1 MQLIWISGSTSLVKK
16 INITWRGIAK
26 LAVATSFIAVLLG
39 VMIHFL
45 GFQVAIQ
52 YNPEL
57 ARNVSGIITTQ
68 EKDAIEAHYRQHFNQ
83 LQSQLTH
90 LSAHIL
96 EIKKYKEGIAELVTP
111 FPLKNQMVSNSNK
124 GGPYKPILF
133 NPTTEG
139 PLVEDLILAI
149 NNSALLNQGITKLE
163 ETWRDQHQWLRQLP
177 TGSPIINQ
185 IGLSSNYGTRIDP
198 FTRLL
203 AQHPGVDFSAPAG
216 TPILAAGDG
225 LVLRAEYDSAY
236 GNFIEIAHADQFV
249 SKYAHASKVHV
260 KAGQRIQRG
269 QVIAEVGNTGR
280 STGPHLHYEISHQGK
295 MINPMQILAPQSIK
309 VAAQ

>member
-1 MQLIWISGSTSLVKK
+1 
-16 INITWRGIAK
+16 
-26 LAVATSFIAVLLG
+26 
-39 VMIHFL
+39 MIHFL

-68 EKDAIEAHYRQHFNQ
+68 EKDAIEAHYRQHFNA
-83 LQSQLTH
+83 LQSQLAN
-90 LSAHIL
+90 LSEHIL
-96 EIKKYKEGIAELVTP
+96 EIKRYKEGVTELVTP
-111 FPLKNQMVSNSNK
+111 FPLKNQIAGSSNK
-124 GGPYKPILF
+124 GGPYQPILF

-139 PLVEDLILAI
+139 RLAEDLSLAL
-149 NNSALLNQGITKLE
+149 NNSALLNQGIKKLE

-177 TGSPIINQ
+177 TGSPIVNQ

-198 FTRLL
+198 FTNLL
-203 AQHPGVDFSAPAG
+203 AQHPGVDFSAPVG

-249 SKYAHASKVHV
+249 SKYAHASKMHV

-269 QVIAEVGNTGR
+269 QLIAEVGNTGR
-280 STGPHLHYEISHQGK
+280 STGPHLHYEISHQGR
-295 MINPMQILAPQSIK
+295 MINPMQILRTQNIK
-309 VAAQ
+309 LAAQ

>member
-1 MQLIWISGSTSLVKK
+1 MQLIWISGSTSQFKK
-16 INITWRGIAK
+16 INITSRGIAK
-26 LAVATSFIAVLLG
+26 LAVATSVIAIMLG

-68 EKDAIEAHYRQHFNQ
+68 EKDAIEAHYRQHFNA
-83 LQSQLTH
+83 LQSKLTH
-90 LSAHIL
+90 LSEHIL
-96 EIKKYKEGIAELVTP
+96 EIKRYKEGVTELLTP
-111 FPLKNQMVSNSNK
+111 FPLKNQMVGSSNK
-124 GGPYKPILF
+124 GGPYQPILF

-139 PLVEDLILAI
+139 PLAEDLSLAL
-149 NNSALLNQGITKLE
+149 NNSALLNQGIKKLE

-177 TGSPIINQ
+177 TGSPIANQ

-198 FTRLL
+198 FTNLL
-203 AQHPGVDFSAPAG
+203 AQHPGVDFSAPTG

-249 SKYAHASKVHV
+249 SKYAHASKMHV

-295 MINPMQILAPQSIK
+295 MINPTQILRTQSIK
-309 VAAQ
+309 LAAQ

>member
-1 MQLIWISGSTSLVKK
+1 MQLIWISGSTSQVKK

-26 LAVATSFIAVLLG
+26 LAVATSFIAIMLG
-39 VMIHFL
+39 VVIHFL

-83 LQSQLTH
+83 LQSQLAH
-90 LSAHIL
+90 LSEHIL
-96 EIKKYKEGIAELVTP
+96 EIKQYKEGIAELVTP
-111 FPLKNQMVSNSNK
+111 FPLKNQMVGNSNK

-139 PLVEDLILAI
+139 PLVEDLSLAI
-149 NNSALLNQGITKLE
+149 NNSTLLNQGITKLE

-177 TGSPIINQ
+177 TGSPIVNQ
-185 IGLSSNYGTRIDP
+185 IGLSSNYGTRLDP
-198 FTRLL
+198 FTNLL
-203 AQHPGVDFSAPAG
+203 AQHPGVDFSAPTG

-249 SKYAHASKVHV
+249 SKYAHASKIHV

-295 MINPMQILAPQSIK
+295 MINPMQILRTQSIK
-309 VAAQ
+309 LAAQ

>member
-1 MQLIWISGSTSLVKK
+1 MQLIWISGSTSQVKK

-26 LAVATSFIAVLLG
+26 LAVATSFIAIALG

-52 YNPEL
+52 VNPDL
-57 ARNVSGIITTQ
+57 ARNVGGIITAQ
-68 EKDAIEAHYRQHFNQ
+68 EKDETEVRYRQHFNA
-83 LQSQLTH
+83 LQSQLAH
-90 LSAHIL
+90 LSERIL
-96 EIKKYKEGIAELVTP
+96 EIKQYKEGVAELVTP
-111 FPLKNQMVSNSNK
+111 FPLKSQMAGNSNK
-124 GGPYKPILF
+124 GGPYQPILF

-139 PLVEDLILAI
+139 PLAEDLNLAL
-149 NNSALLNQGITKLE
+149 NNSALLNQGIKKLE

-185 IGLSSNYGTRIDP
+185 IGLSSNYGTRLDP
-198 FTRLL
+198 FTNLL

-225 LVLRAEYDSAY
+225 IVLRAEYDSAY
-236 GNFIEIAHADQFV
+236 GNFIEIAHADQFI
-249 SKYAHASKVHV
+249 SKYAHASKMHV

-295 MINPMQILAPQSIK
+295 MINPMQILRTQNIK
-309 VAAQ
+309 LAAQ

>member
-1 MQLIWISGSTSLVKK
+1 MQLIWISGSTSQFKK
-16 INITWRGIAK
+16 INITSRGIAK
-26 LAVATSFIAVLLG
+26 LAVATSVIAIMLG

-68 EKDAIEAHYRQHFNQ
+68 EKDAIEAHYRQHFNA
-83 LQSQLTH
+83 LQSKLTR
-90 LSAHIL
+90 LSEHIL
-96 EIKKYKEGIAELVTP
+96 EIKRYKEGVTELLTP
-111 FPLKNQMVSNSNK
+111 FPLKNQMVGSSNK
-124 GGPYKPILF
+124 GGPYQPILF

-139 PLVEDLILAI
+139 PLAEDLSLAL
-149 NNSALLNQGITKLE
+149 NNSALLNQGIKKLE

-177 TGSPIINQ
+177 TGSPIANQ

-198 FTRLL
+198 FTNLL
-203 AQHPGVDFSAPAG
+203 AQHPGVDFSAPTG

-249 SKYAHASKVHV
+249 SKYAHASKMHV

-295 MINPMQILAPQSIK
+295 MINPTQILRTQSINL
-309 VAAQ
+309 AAQ

>member
-1 MQLIWISGSTSLVKK
+1 MQLIWISGSTSQVKK

-26 LAVATSFIAVLLG
+26 LAVAASFIAITLG

-52 YNPEL
+52 FNPDL
-57 ARNVSGIITTQ
+57 ARNVSGIITAQ
-68 EKDAIEAHYRQHFNQ
+68 EKETIEVRYQQHFNA
-83 LQSQLTH
+83 LQSQLAQ
-90 LSAHIL
+90 LSERIL
-96 EIKKYKEGIAELVTP
+96 DIKRYKEGVTELVTP
-111 FPLKNQMVSNSNK
+111 FPLKNQMVGNSNK
-124 GGPYKPILF
+124 GGPYQPILF

-139 PLVEDLILAI
+139 RLVEDLNLAL
-149 NNSALLNQGITKLE
+149 NNSALLNQGIKKLE

-177 TGSPIINQ
+177 TGSPIVNQ

-203 AQHPGVDFSAPAG
+203 AQHPSVDFSAPPG

-236 GNFIEIAHADQFV
+236 GNFIEIAHADQFI

-260 KAGQRIQRG
+260 KAGQHIQRG

-280 STGPHLHYEISHQGK
+280 STGPHLHYEISHQGR
-295 MINPMQILAPQSIK
+295 MINPMQILAPQNIK
-309 VAAQ
+309 IASQ

>member
-1 MQLIWISGSTSLVKK
+1 MQLIWISGSTSQFKK
-16 INITWRGIAK
+16 INITSRGIAK
-26 LAVATSFIAVLLG
+26 LAVATSLIAIMLG

-52 YNPEL
+52 YNPDL

-68 EKDAIEAHYRQHFNQ
+68 EKDAIEAHYRQHFNA
-83 LQSQLTH
+83 LQSKLAH
-90 LSAHIL
+90 LSEHIL
-96 EIKKYKEGIAELVTP
+96 EIKRYKEGVTELLTP
-111 FPLKNQMVSNSNK
+111 FPLKNQIVGSSNK
-124 GGPYKPILF
+124 GGPYQPILF

-139 PLVEDLILAI
+139 PLAEDLSLAL
-149 NNSALLNQGITKLE
+149 NNSALLNQGIKKLE

-177 TGSPIINQ
+177 TGSPIANQ

-198 FTRLL
+198 FTNLL
-203 AQHPGVDFSAPAG
+203 AQHPGVDFSAPTG

-249 SKYAHASKVHV
+249 SKYAHASKMHV

-295 MINPMQILAPQSIK
+295 MINPMQILRTQSVK
-309 VAAQ
+309 LAAQ

>member
-1 MQLIWISGSTSLVKK
+1 M
-16 INITWRGIAK
+16 
-26 LAVATSFIAVLLG
+26 
-39 VMIHFL
+39 
-45 GFQVAIQ
+45 
-52 YNPEL
+52 
-57 ARNVSGIITTQ
+57 
-68 EKDAIEAHYRQHFNQ
+68 
-83 LQSQLTH
+83 
-90 LSAHIL
+90 
-96 EIKKYKEGIAELVTP
+96 
-111 FPLKNQMVSNSNK
+111 
-124 GGPYKPILF
+124 
-133 NPTTEG
+133 
-139 PLVEDLILAI
+139 
-149 NNSALLNQGITKLE
+149 NNSALLNQGIKKLE

-198 FTRLL
+198 FTNLL
-203 AQHPGVDFSAPAG
+203 AQHPGVDFSAPTG

-249 SKYAHASKVHV
+249 SKYAHASRMHV

-295 MINPMQILAPQSIK
+295 MINPMQILRIQSVK
-309 VAAQ
+309 LAAQ

>member
-1 MQLIWISGSTSLVKK
+1 MQLIWISGSTSQVKK

-26 LAVATSFIAVLLG
+26 LAVATSFIAILLG

-68 EKDAIEAHYRQHFNQ
+68 EKDAIEARYRQHFNQ
-83 LQSQLTH
+83 LQSQLAH

-96 EIKKYKEGIAELVTP
+96 EIKQYKEGIAELVTP
-111 FPLKNQMVSNSNK
+111 FPLKTQMMGNSNK

-139 PLVEDLILAI
+139 PLVEDLNLAI

-177 TGSPIINQ
+177 TGSPIVNQ

-203 AQHPGVDFSAPAG
+203 AQHPGVDFSAPPG

-236 GNFIEIAHADQFV
+236 GNFIEIAHADQFI

-280 STGPHLHYEISHQGK
+280 STGPHLHYEISHQGR
-295 MINPMQILAPQSIK
+295 MINPMQILAPQNIK
-309 VAAQ
+309 MASQ

>member
-1 MQLIWISGSTSLVKK
+1 
-16 INITWRGIAK
+16 
-26 LAVATSFIAVLLG
+26 
-39 VMIHFL
+39 MIHFL

-83 LQSQLTH
+83 LQSQLAH

-96 EIKKYKEGIAELVTP
+96 EIKQYKEGIAELVTP
-111 FPLKNQMVSNSNK
+111 FPLKNQMVGNSNK

-139 PLVEDLILAI
+139 PLVEDLNLAI

-177 TGSPIINQ
+177 TGSPIVNQ

-198 FTRLL
+198 FTNLL
-203 AQHPGVDFSAPAG
+203 AQHPGVDFSAPTG

-236 GNFIEIAHADQFV
+236 GNFIEIAHTDQFV

-295 MINPMQILAPQSIK
+295 MINPMQILRTQSIK
-309 VAAQ
+309 LAAQ

>member
-1 MQLIWISGSTSLVKK
+1 MQLIWISGSTSQVKK
-16 INITWRGIAK
+16 INITWPGIAK
-26 LAVATSFIAVLLG
+26 LAVATSLIAITFG
-39 VMIHFL
+39 VIIHFL
-45 GFQVAIQ
+45 GIQVAIQ
-52 YNPEL
+52 FNPDL
-57 ARNVSGIITTQ
+57 ARNVGGIITAQ
-68 EKDAIEAHYRQHFNQ
+68 EKDAIEVHYRQHFNQ

-90 LSAHIL
+90 LSEHIL
-96 EIKKYKEGIAELVTP
+96 EIKQYKEGITELVTP
-111 FPLKNQMVSNSNK
+111 FPLKNQMVGNSNK

-139 PLVEDLILAI
+139 PLVEDLSLAI
-149 NNSALLNQGITKLE
+149 NNSSLLNQGITKLE

-198 FTRLL
+198 FTNLL

-260 KAGQRIQRG
+260 KAGQRLQRG

-295 MINPMQILAPQSIK
+295 MINPMQILRTQSFK
-309 VAAQ
+309 VASQ

>member
-1 MQLIWISGSTSLVKK
+1 MQLIWISGSTSEFKK
-16 INITWRGIAK
+16 INITSRGIAK
-26 LAVATSFIAVLLG
+26 LAVATSFVAIALG

-68 EKDAIEAHYRQHFNQ
+68 EKDAIEAHYRQHFNA
-83 LQSQLTH
+83 LQSQLAN
-90 LSAHIL
+90 LSERIL
-96 EIKKYKEGIAELVTP
+96 EIKRYKEGIAELATP
-111 FPLKNQMVSNSNK
+111 FPLKNQMVGSSNK
-124 GGPYKPILF
+124 GGPYQPILF

-139 PLVEDLILAI
+139 RLGEDLSLAL
-149 NNSALLNQGITKLE
+149 NNSALLNQGIKKLE

-177 TGSPIINQ
+177 TGSPIVNQ

-198 FTRLL
+198 FTSLL

-295 MINPMQILAPQSIK
+295 MINPMQILTPPSIK

>member
-1 MQLIWISGSTSLVKK
+1 MQLIWISGSTSQFKK
-16 INITWRGIAK
+16 INITSRGIAK
-26 LAVATSFIAVLLG
+26 LAVATSFIAIALG

-57 ARNVSGIITTQ
+57 ARNVSGIITTE
-68 EKDAIEAHYRQHFNQ
+68 EKDAIEAHYRQHFNE
-83 LQSQLTH
+83 LQSQLAN
-90 LSAHIL
+90 LSEHIL
-96 EIKKYKEGIAELVTP
+96 EIKRYKEGVTELVTP
-111 FPLKNQMVSNSNK
+111 FPLKNQMKGSGNK
-124 GGPYKPILF
+124 GGPYQPILF

-139 PLVEDLILAI
+139 RLVEDLNLAL
-149 NNSALLNQGITKLE
+149 NNSALLNQGIKKLE

-177 TGSPIINQ
+177 TGSPIVNQ

-203 AQHPGVDFSAPAG
+203 AQHPGVDFSAPTG

-269 QVIAEVGNTGR
+269 QLIAEVGNTGR

-295 MINPMQILAPQSIK
+295 MINPMQILAPQGIK
-309 VAAQ
+309 VASQ

>member
-1 MQLIWISGSTSLVKK
+1 
-16 INITWRGIAK
+16 
-26 LAVATSFIAVLLG
+26 
-39 VMIHFL
+39 
-45 GFQVAIQ
+45 
-52 YNPEL
+52 
-57 ARNVSGIITTQ
+57 
-68 EKDAIEAHYRQHFNQ
+68 
-83 LQSQLTH
+83 
-90 LSAHIL
+90 
-96 EIKKYKEGIAELVTP
+96 
-111 FPLKNQMVSNSNK
+111 MVGNSNK
-124 GGPYKPILF
+124 GGPYQPILF

-139 PLVEDLILAI
+139 RLVEDLNLAL
-149 NNSALLNQGITKLE
+149 NNSALLNQGIKKLE

-177 TGSPIINQ
+177 TGSPIVNQ

-203 AQHPGVDFSAPAG
+203 AQHPGVDFSAPPG

-236 GNFIEIAHADQFV
+236 GNFIEIAHADQFI

-280 STGPHLHYEISHQGK
+280 STGPHLHYEISHQGR
-295 MINPMQILAPQSIK
+295 MINPMQILAPQNIK
-309 VAAQ
+309 IASQ

>member
-1 MQLIWISGSTSLVKK
+1 MQLIWISGSTSQFKK
-16 INITWRGIAK
+16 INITSRGIAK
-26 LAVATSFIAVLLG
+26 LAVATSVIAIMLG

-68 EKDAIEAHYRQHFNQ
+68 EKDAIEAHYRQHFNA
-83 LQSQLTH
+83 LQSKLTH
-90 LSAHIL
+90 LSEHIL
-96 EIKKYKEGIAELVTP
+96 EIKRYKEGVTELLTP
-111 FPLKNQMVSNSNK
+111 FPLKNQMVGSSNK
-124 GGPYKPILF
+124 GGPYQPILF

-139 PLVEDLILAI
+139 PLAEDLSLAL
-149 NNSALLNQGITKLE
+149 NNSALLNQGIKKLE

-177 TGSPIINQ
+177 TGSPIANQ

-198 FTRLL
+198 FTNLL
-203 AQHPGVDFSAPAG
+203 AQHPGVDFSAPTG

-249 SKYAHASKVHV
+249 SKYAHASKMHV

-295 MINPMQILAPQSIK
+295 MINPMQILRTQSVK
-309 VAAQ
+309 LAAQ